1 MTHPRGPRGARRV
14 RGYDPSAPPGGALE
28 SQPVDLGDDDLAAN
42 VAFAVAAV
50 PSATFAAILAA

>member
-1 MTHPRGPRGARRV
+1 MTHPRHREAPWSRR
-14 RGYDPSAPPGGALE
+14 L
-28 SQPVDLGDDDLAAN
+28 DLGDHELAAN

>member
-1 MTHPRGPRGARRV
+1 M